1 MQEHSVIIAVDGI
14 DGVGKSSQIATIQHW
29 LEARGHHCLCTR
41 DPGSTAIGLRLREL
55 LLDSDLTMHRRT
67 EALLFMSSRCEMVES
82 IIRPALANQQ
92 TVITDRFLLSNV
104 VYQSIPP
111 RSSEQATTD
120 NTVSPELLWQLGRLA
135 NNGLQP
141 ALTILLDMP
150 AAKAMTRI
158 SGPGDRM
165 ESRGV
170 EYMEKVRQA
179 FLKQLPN
186 SGGATAVINADQPIE
201 QVTLD
206 VQRQLA
212 THFADDAT
220 P

>member
-1 MQEHSVIIAVDGI
+1 MIIAVDGI

-29 LEARGHHCLCTR
+29 LEARGHNCLCTR
-41 DPGSTAIGLRLREL
+41 DPGSTPIGLRIREL

-82 IIRPALANQQ
+82 VIRPALANQQ

-111 RSSEQATTD
+111 RSSEAATGD
-120 NTVSPELLWQLGRLA
+120 NVVSPDLLWQLGRLA
-135 NNGLQP
+135 NDGLQP
-141 ALTILLDMP
+141 SLTLLLDMP
-150 AAKAMTRI
+150 AATAMTRL

-170 EYMEKVRQA
+170 DYMENVRQA
-179 FLKQLPN
+179 FLEQLPHA
-186 SGGATAVINADQPIE
+186 GGATAVINADQPLE

-206 VQRQLA
+206 VEAQLA
-212 THFADDAT
+212 SYFDGDSR

>member
-1 MQEHSVIIAVDGI
+1 MIIAVDGI
-14 DGVGKSSQIATIQHW
+14 DGVGKSSQIATIQQW
-29 LEARGHHCLCTR
+29 LEARGHTCLCTR
-41 DPGSTAIGLRLREL
+41 DPGSTPIGLRLREL

-82 IIRPALANQQ
+82 VIRPALANQQ

-111 RSSEQATTD
+111 LSSEAATGD
-120 NTVSPELLWQLGRLA
+120 NVVSPDLLWQLGRLA
-135 NNGLQP
+135 NDGLQP
-141 ALTILLDMP
+141 SLTLLLDMP
-150 AAKAMTRI
+150 AATAMTRL

-170 EYMEKVRQA
+170 DYMENVRQA
-179 FLKQLPN
+179 FLEQLPHA
-186 SGGATAVINADQPIE
+186 GGATAVINADQPLE

-206 VQRQLA
+206 VEAQLA
-212 THFADDAT
+212 SYFDGDSS